1 MVRRGVPF
9 GSSEAAVLRGFR
21 LDFTYP
27 ALERWLGGAAD
38 VVPAEGASVEGVL
51 YGLVDESDL
60 LRMDVWEGVHERA
73 YVRETVEV
81 EVPRTGERQRAW
93 AYTVVD
99 KRPGLAPSPGYIGQM
114 LLGARR
120 AGLSED
126 YLRVLE
132 GHLAMSREAMGPR
145 MQVLEALASEGRA
158 CSVDEVA
165 RGSGLPR
172 ERALALLDDLDEWGW
187 AEADPT
193 GRYSLRPGR
202 RADIPTVTGS
212 RLGV

>member
-60 LRMDVWEGVHERA
+60 LRMDVWEGVHKRA

-132 GHLAMSREAMGPR
+132 GHLARSREAMGPR
-145 MQVLEALASEGRA
+145 MRVLEALASEGGA
-158 CSVDEVA
+158 CS
-165 RGSGLPR
+165 
-172 ERALALLDDLDEWGW
+172 ALLDDLDEWGW